1 MKKFIIL
8 LCFLVSCIVYA
19 EEQLFAELGDIVLEN
34 GLTLENCRLGYRILG
49 EINEEKSN
57 VILIPMWY
65 AGVSK
70 DAKII
75 AQPNGIIDTNI
86 FCAIIID
93 TLGNGVSSSPSNSKT
108 QPNEKFPQF
117 SIKDCVQIQ
126 HKFLTEILHLNH
138 IHAIVGGS
146 MGGMQ
151 AWEWAVSYPDFMNKI
166 IAYVSSPCLT
176 SYELLSFLIMVN
188 YINTGH
194 KCNIPEREILHQVH
208 LLFALNA
215 FSPKGFVNSVPRDS
229 FEKFVASCDYV
240 SHQNSWDLA
249 SQIQAMAKHNI
260 AEKYNNDWDKVA
272 ERIQAKIFV
281 IASLQDHLVYP
292 QPALDFA
299 KKLNAQTYSID
310 SEFGHLATSRFIK
323 ELAPL
328 TQQFLLAK

>member
-8 LCFLVSCIVYA
+8 LCFLVSCIIYA
-19 EEQLFAELGDIVLEN
+19 EEQLFAELGDIILEN
-34 GLTLENCRLGYRILG
+34 GQTLENCRLGYRILG
-49 EINEEKSN
+49 ELNEQKTN
-57 VILIPMWY
+57 AIIIPMWY
-65 AGVSK
+65 AGVSA

-75 AQPNGIIDTNI
+75 ASPNGIIDTNV
-86 FCAIIID
+86 FYTIIID

-117 SIKDCVQIQ
+117 SIKDCVKIQ
-126 HKFLTEILHLNH
+126 HKFLTETLQLNH

-151 AWEWAVSYPDFMNKI
+151 AWEWSISYPDFMNKI
-166 IAYVSSPCLT
+166 ITYVSTPCLT
-176 SYELLSFLIMVN
+176 SYELLSFLLTEH

-194 KCNIPEREILHQVH
+194 KYNIPEREILQQVR
-208 LLFALNA
+208 LLTALNA
-215 FSPKGFVNSVPRDS
+215 FSPKGFVNSFPRES
-229 FEKFVASCDYV
+229 LEKLVMSV
-240 SHQNSWDLA
+240 NHESRQTSWDLVA
-249 SQIQAMAKHNI
+249 QIKAMAKHNI

-281 IASLQDHLVYP
+281 IASLQDHLIYP

-299 KKLNAQTYSID
+299 KKINAKTYSID
-310 SEFGHLATSRFIK
+310 SEFGHLAISRFIK